1 MKKLTIILSGLLMM
15 SLGFS
20 HASFSGIVKSNSEN
34 NPNGV
39 EINIHSDVDVYGV
52 QFDLS
57 YDNNLLSLSK
67 DDIVSLIDLID
78 VYAKVFEGDAMARVI
93 MFSMQ
98 GDRILD
104 ASSDNLAS
112 ILDVKFETLSNFSN
126 GEANIS
132 ISNLILAGVNGT
144 AIECETNSS
153 YDLDFGVPTE
163 TSLNMNYPNPF
174 NPSTN
179 IPFDLREDGYVSLK
193 VYDMNGSLV
202 KTLAS
207 DYRKAGSYEIIW
219 NGVNND
225 GQKVASGQYI
235 VQMSAPNYSNTL
247 QMTFLK

>member
-1 MKKLTIILSGLLMM
+1 MKKLTIILSGLLIM

-67 DDIVSLIDLID
+67 DDIVSLIDQID

-112 ILDVKFETLSNFSN
+112 ILDVKS
-126 GEANIS
+126 
-132 ISNLILAGVNGT
+132 
-144 AIECETNSS
+144 
-153 YDLDFGVPTE
+153 
-163 TSLNMNYPNPF
+163 
-174 NPSTN
+174 
-179 IPFDLREDGYVSLK
+179 
-193 VYDMNGSLV
+193 
-202 KTLAS
+202 
-207 DYRKAGSYEIIW
+207 
-219 NGVNND
+219 
-225 GQKVASGQYI
+225 
-235 VQMSAPNYSNTL
+235 
-247 QMTFLK
+247 